1 MNKELINWI
10 KEQRVGPFT
19 SNCEQPTFN
28 VFLADFIDLKNSEFC
43 RTVIQLNS
51 QIQESIDIGKKQGN
65 NATDN
70 ENEPDE

>member
-19 SNCEQPTFN
+19 SNCDQPTFN
-28 VFLADFIDLKNSEFC
+28 VFLADFIDLKSSEFC

-51 QIQESIDIGKKQGN
+51 QIQESIDIDIKQG
-65 NATDN
+65 TDN